1 MIADV
6 ATTVLEAAF
15 EASFFMSGDFWS
27 IQQTPNAGCPVG
39 GSTLGKTLVRKS
51 IIFLISTIFKLLH
64 LNTNQVRVFGLRSL
78 TIQLQLKFIS
88 DPILVKPKCV

>member
-39 GSTLGKTLVRKS
+39 GSTLGKTFQKG
-51 IIFLISTIFKLLH
+51 LH
-64 LNTNQVRVFGLRSL
+64 IVVHIHF
-78 TIQLQLKFIS
+78 
-88 DPILVKPKCV
+88 